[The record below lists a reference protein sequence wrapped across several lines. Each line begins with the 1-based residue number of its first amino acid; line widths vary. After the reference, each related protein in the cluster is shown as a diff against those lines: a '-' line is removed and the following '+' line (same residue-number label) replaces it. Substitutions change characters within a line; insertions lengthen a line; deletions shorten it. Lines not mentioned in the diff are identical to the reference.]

1 MSDCECKD
9 CDCGPEGKC
18 EDCPCCEGCEDCP
31 CCEGCGSSPAAPK
44 EAEKLGLVDKLLA
57 KAVSRKL
64 LVFGTATALMVWS
77 TLDPETWGLIAIVY
91 VGGQSVV
98 DAVKTYKHGGM

>member
-1 MSDCECKD
+1 MHNDNCKEEDCDHVHDCDENDCHESKD
-9 CDCGPEGKC
+9 CCP
-18 EDCPCCEGCEDCP
+18 EDCCP
-31 CCEGCGSSPAAPK
+31 ELSAQP
-44 EAEKLGLVDKLLA
+44 AEKLGLVDKLLA